1 MTKQGVLYVV
11 IILIIGIVIC
21 SLNVEI
27 DYFIHDNEKAW
38 YPNVDDAYNI
48 VLCYKKCNKGYNTLS
63 KKSRNRLS
71 RCRKMCKRLNDA
83 TKWCRTRCH
92 NDEVAY
98 KKCITQW
105 RHFLR
110 GNPTERQI
118 ENYRINND
126 ECT

>member
-1 MTKQGVLYVV
+1 M
-11 IILIIGIVIC
+11 IIGTIIYSVIAEFD
-21 SLNVEI
+21 S
-27 DYFIHDNEKAW
+27 FISDGEEPW
-38 YPNVDDAYNI
+38 YPSITDHSSLELDQLNFWIKSDCFAESILGQNV
-48 VLCYKKCNKGYNTLS
+48 
-63 KKSRNRLS
+63 
-71 RCRKMCKRLNDA
+71 
-83 TKWCRTRCH
+83 TRCH